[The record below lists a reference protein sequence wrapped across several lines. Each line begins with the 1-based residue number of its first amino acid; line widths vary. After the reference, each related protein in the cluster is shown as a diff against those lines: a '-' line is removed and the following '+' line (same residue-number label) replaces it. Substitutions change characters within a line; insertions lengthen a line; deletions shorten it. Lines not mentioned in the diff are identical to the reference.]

1 MQRFM
6 RCELK
11 IKALLIKKPK
21 HMKWLSNFIFKY
33 RFIGLAGFL
42 FILLATIPIKLAIAS
57 YQAPKPQAILMLGG
71 GSDREKFTAS
81 FAQNHPSLNIWVSS
95 GVSCKQ
101 ANKIFRKAGIS
112 KERVN
117 LDYRAVDTVTNF
129 TSLVKDFEKLNL
141 KHLYIVTSEFHMPRA
156 KAIATIVLG
165 SHGITFTGVSVP
177 SQEWEESFLHI
188 SRDIFRS
195 IFWIITGHTGASLNP
210 DLPSIDKRRCD
221 NQ

>member
-1 MQRFM
+1 
-6 RCELK
+6 
-11 IKALLIKKPK
+11 
-21 HMKWLSNFIFKY
+21 MKWLYYIIKY
-33 RFIGLAGFL
+33 GTIAASAFL
-42 FILLATIPIKLAIAS
+42 LILLGTIPVKLAIAS
-57 YQAPKPQAILMLGG
+57 YQAPKPQAILILGG
-71 GSDREKFTAS
+71 GEEREKFTAQ

-95 GVSCKQ
+95 GISCKK
-101 ANKIFRKAGIS
+101 ANKIFGEAGIS
-112 KERVN
+112 EERIN

-165 SHGITFTGVSVP
+165 SHGITLTPVSVP
-177 SQEWEESFLHI
+177 SHLPKESFIHI

-210 DLPSIDKRRCD
+210 NIPSRDGRKC
-221 NQ
+221 N

>member
-1 MQRFM
+1 
-6 RCELK
+6 
-11 IKALLIKKPK
+11 
-21 HMKWLSNFIFKY
+21 MKWKHIILKY
-33 RFIGLAGFL
+33 GILVITAFL

-71 GSDREKFTAS
+71 GSDREKFTAK
-81 FAQNHPSLNIWVSS
+81 FAQTHPSLNIWVSS

-101 ANKIFRKAGIS
+101 AHKIFRKADIPQERIS
-112 KERVN
+112 

-156 KAIATIVLG
+156 KAIATFVLG

-177 SQEWEESFLHI
+177 SQQPKESFLHI

-195 IFWIITGHTGASLNP
+195 IFWIITGRSGASLNP
-210 DLPSIDKRRCD
+210 NLPLIYKRRCE

>member
-1 MQRFM
+1 
-6 RCELK
+6 
-11 IKALLIKKPK
+11 
-21 HMKWLSNFIFKY
+21 MKWLSNFIFKY
-33 RFIGLAGFL
+33 RFIGLAAFL
-42 FILLATIPIKLAIAS
+42 LILLATIPIKLAIAS
-57 YQAPKPQAILMLGG
+57 YQAPQPQAIFMLGG
-71 GSDREKFTAS
+71 GSDREKFTAK

-95 GVSCKQ
+95 GSSCDK
-101 ANKIFRKAGIS
+101 ANKIFRKAGIPE
-112 KERVN
+112 ERVN

-141 KHLYIVTSEFHMPRA
+141 KHLYIVTSDFHLPRA

-177 SQEWEESFLHI
+177 SQQSEESLLHI

-195 IFWIITGHTGASLNP
+195 IFWIITGRTGASLNP
-210 DLPSIDKRRCD
+210 DLPSRNGRRCD